1 MEKEIWKDIPGY
13 EGYQASSYGRI
24 RSKTRTVERR
34 SKWGEG
40 AWVYKGRILSPSAN
54 KKGYL
59 GLSMMINKRTV
70 CRSVHRLVA
79 LAFLGECP
87 QGYEVDHINK
97 DRTDN
102 RIENLRWFPIG
113 ENRSRGTKG
122 VKLPPYRNRMGNN
135 PRAKKVIVYEE
146 GRIVDTIS
154 CAKYISQEYGVN
166 YDAVLKALNSGGLS
180 LNGRE
185 YRYEINS

>member
-1 MEKEIWKDIPGY
+1 MEKEIWKDIPGFD
-13 EGYQASSYGRI
+13 GYQASSLGRV
-24 RSKTRTVERR
+24 RSKERQIIR
-34 SKWGEG
+34 KVNGKEFYWTYKSK
-40 AWVYKGRILSPSAN
+40 IMCPSAN
-54 KKGYL
+54 NKGYL
-59 GLSMMINKRTV
+59 GLTLSVGKKLYS
-70 CRSVHRLVA
+70 RSVHKLVA

-87 QGYEVDHINK
+87 HGYEVDHING
-97 DRTDN
+97 DRSDN

-135 PRAKKVIVYEE
+135 PRAKKVEVYEE
-146 GRIVDTIS
+146 GKRIDTIS
-154 CAKYISQEYGVN
+154 CAKYISQEYGVS
-166 YDAVLKALNSGGLS
+166 YEAVLKALNSGGLL